1 MTTRYHMI
9 DKEKGS
15 HHMYYLYD
23 DTGIVTKF
31 YVCNSL

>member
-9 DKEKGS
+9 DKKRVAIICTTCT
-15 HHMYYLYD
+15 D